1 MDQSLRR
8 AVTLSLPDRGRSQR
22 RSMTAVPG
30 PLKQWGPES
39 WREVGSCRDSDPN
52 LFFPVGRG
60 RAAIEQAEVA
70 KLVCRA
76 CPSREPCLA
85 FALATRQELGIWG
98 GTSPEDRRQ
107 LGRGRRRPVA
117 S

>member
-1 MDQSLRR
+1 MDQGLRR
-8 AVTLSLPDRGRSQR
+8 VIPLSVPSRGRPQG
-22 RSMTAVPG
+22 RSMIVAPVPRE
-30 PLKQWGPES
+30 KWAPEN

-52 LFFPVGRG
+52 LFYPMGRG
-60 RAAIEQAEVA
+60 RAALEQAEVA

-85 FALATRQELGIWG
+85 FALATRQELGVWG
-98 GTSPEDRRQ
+98 GTSPEDRRR
-107 LGRGRRRPVA
+107 LGRGRRRAVA